1 MTSSPTDERA
11 DDADEVRTSYRDSFD
26 QLNDRLVGTKFHK
39 YLRFFNFGYAV
50 LEGEEPA
57 GPALPRRF
65 PNLDSAQLLF
75 QVVGDTDLTGRRVA
89 EVGCG
94 RGGNIG
100 LLLDHA
106 GIASAVGLDLA
117 GTSLDFCRQ
126 TYPADR
132 SAFAQSDA
140 EALPLADGSVDAVVN
155 IESSGCYPDVERFF
169 REVAR
174 VLAPGGWFLW
184 ADLSRREM
192 VAAYQRAFGDL
203 GLEVAAHRDITPN
216 VLASRA
222 ARAER
227 QRLAFGDGRAIE
239 GFEEWVGAD
248 GSALHEQLSDRRCA
262 YTIIR
267 ARKVGPAT
275 AGPGPLFSPAEQ
287 AMILEF
293 SRFGADVLSGR
304 GGSAP

>member
-1 MTSSPTDERA
+1 MPSSRSDEGVG
-11 DDADEVRTSYRDSFD
+11 DAAEVRTSYRESFD

-39 YLRFFNFGYAV
+39 YLRFFNFGYA
-50 LEGEEPA
+50 LLDGEEPA

-75 QVVGDTDLTGRRVA
+75 QVVGDVDLTGRRVA

-94 RGGNIG
+94 RGGNVG

-106 GIASAVGLDLA
+106 GIGSAVGLDLA
-117 GTSLDFCRQ
+117 VTSLEFCRQ

-132 SAFAQSDA
+132 AAFVQSDA
-140 EALPLADGSVDAVVN
+140 ELVPLADASVDAVVN

-174 VLAPGGWFLW
+174 VLVPGGWLLW

-192 VAAYQRAFGDL
+192 VAAYQRAFGEL
-203 GLEVAAHRDITPN
+203 GLEVSAHRDITPN

-227 QRLAFGDGRAIE
+227 QRLAFGDGRAVE

-262 YTIIR
+262 YSIIR
-267 ARKVGPAT
+267 ARKTGGAT
-275 AGPGPLFSPAEQ
+275 AGPGPLFSADEQ
-287 AMILEF
+287 RMILEF
-293 SRFGADVLSGR
+293 SRFGADVLSGK
-304 GGSAP
+304 GGEAP